1 MIAQLVAQQQL
12 VKMKR
17 GDTRKQKS
25 IEFLIDVPIGSLKDE
40 PEDNSRVWPGKRR
53 LVAQMCA
60 HICYKSYWRRRYEKG
75 EVNLKLTISPL
86 SPVYDRDNCN
96 T

>member
-1 MIAQLVAQQQL
+1 MIAQLVAQRQL

-53 LVAQMCA
+53 LVAQICA
-60 HICYKSYWRRRYEKG
+60 HMFWRRRYEKG
-75 EVNLKLTISPL
+75 
-86 SPVYDRDNCN
+86 DG
-96 T
+96 